1 MATSSKTEMKLG
13 DFTVDVSGHI
23 GSGAMGVVHPATD
36 AKGNKVAVKRIC
48 GKNDRSMAKVSKDLH
63 RLIQLKHRNIVKF
76 HNIKHLKSAIWLVME
91 YCPHKDLDQFSR
103 KQELNHYQTFM
114 IMGQITRGLEYL
126 HRKNIIHRDIKPSNI
141 LVKSNNPIWIK
152 LTDFDFSKFLEEEF
166 GTSLMTT
173 NVGTPAFKAPE
184 FFQRNEELKI
194 HYHRNVDLYALGLT
208 FLAMIQENKGLV
220 PRIETPSDSSELH
233 QPIGRLIAERIKYDK
248 KPLDVIPED
257 KNSIA
262 AWFFSSATAG
272 SAEPVSDEVT
282 FMTQLIRK
290 MTHHEPKNR
299 PSATQVV
306 ADLDKIGEMMGYAPE
321 DTHSVVQVEED
332 ETETNFGVS
341 FWSFLFVPLMMK
353 KCLWLSGGSRILH
366 GVANPLT
373 GDNIHM

>member
-1 MATSSKTEMKLG
+1 MATSEMKLG
-13 DFTVDVSGHI
+13 DFTVDLRDHI

-36 AKGNKVAVKRIC
+36 AKGNKVAAKRIC
-48 GKNDRSMAKVSKDLH
+48 GKSDRSMAKVSKDLYK
-63 RLIQLKHRNIVKF
+63 LTQLNHPNIVDF
-76 HNIKHLKSAIWLVME
+76 YDIKHMKSTIWLLME
-91 YCPHKDLDQFSR
+91 YCHHKDLDQFFR
-103 KQELNHYQTFM
+103 KQKLNHYQTFM

-208 FLAMIQENKGLV
+208 FLAMIQENEGLV
-220 PRIETPSDSSELH
+220 PRIETPSNSAELY
-233 QPIGRLIAERIKYDK
+233 QPIGRLIAERIKYARN
-248 KPLDVIPED
+248 PLDVISED

-290 MTHHEPKNR
+290 MTHHEPKKR
-299 PSATQVV
+299 PTATEVMV
-306 ADLDKIGEMMGYAPE
+306 DLDKIGEMMGYAPE
-321 DTHSVVQVEED
+321 DTPSAVQVKED

-353 KCLWLSGGSRILH
+353 KCLWLSGGSSILH
-366 GVANPLT
+366 GVANPLR
-373 GDNIHM
+373 GDNIHMIS